1 MDIIGALGSGG
12 MGMADMAWNIKCR
25 EEDMEF
31 RRRELQWRQEEV
43 WWRGVN
49 DRKREV
55 EEKAKQLE
63 QVASLSA
70 LIAGFALVAM
80 VEVNIPSDVNAVL
93 LIFFG
98 STAASVVGLMLLAML
113 SSTFMLV
120 AIMKY
125 DVKAKDRHYPSFQ
138 RFWASRCESDWRFSF
153 RAFNIGIP
161 LFMGVLAEVGWI
173 TLDDGS
179 VAHRVAAG
187 AISVIALLSTL
198 IFYAYTYRKWGPFL
212 SNAKLDLH
220 IIQVQDEEE
229 DEEEEEEEVAGHG
242 GKNGGDVRWRRVG
255 EGGGAGAGARRA
267 ATGAV
272 LSRT

>member
-1 MDIIGALGSGG
+1 
-12 MGMADMAWNIKCR
+12 MADMAWNIKCR

-138 RFWASRCESDWRFSF
+138 RFWASRCDSGCVSVADTR
-153 RAFNIGIP
+153 IP

-220 IIQVQDEEE
+220 IIQVQDEEDE
-229 DEEEEEEEVAGHG
+229 DEEEEEEEVSGHG
-242 GKNGGDVRWRRVG
+242 GKNGGDGRWRRVG
-255 EGGGAGAGARRA
+255 EGGAAGADARRA
-267 ATGAV
+267 AAGAV
-272 LSRT
+272 VSRA

>member
-1 MDIIGALGSGG
+1 MDLIGALGSGG

-31 RRRELQWRQEEV
+31 RRRELQWRKEEV

-49 DRKREV
+49 DKKREV

-125 DVKAKDRHYPSFQ
+125 DVKAKDPKYLTFQ
-138 RFWASRCESDWRFSF
+138 VFWSTRCEDDWRFSF
-153 RAFNIGIP
+153 RAFNMGIP
-161 LFMGVLAEVGWI
+161 LFMGLLAEVGWI

-179 VAHRVAAG
+179 IAHRCAAG
-187 AISVIALLSTL
+187 VISVIAFLSGL

-212 SNAKLDLH
+212 SDAKLDLH
-220 IIQVQDEEE
+220 NFQEEE
-229 DEEEEEEEVAGHG
+229 IRRHPSLPAGGGGGAREDVARRRSGADGHPHG
-242 GKNGGDVRWRRVG
+242 GARVG
-255 EGGGAGAGARRA
+255 ENVARA
-267 ATGAV
+267 
-272 LSRT
+272 

>member
-1 MDIIGALGSGG
+1 
-12 MGMADMAWNIKCR
+12 
-25 EEDMEF
+25 
-31 RRRELQWRQEEV
+31 QV

-220 IIQVQDEEE
+220 IIQAQDEEE
-229 DEEEEEEEVAGHG
+229 DEEEEEMSGHG
-242 GKNGGDVRWRRVG
+242 GKNGGDGRWRRVG
-255 EGGGAGAGARRA
+255 EGGGAEVDARRA
-267 ATGAV
+267 AAGGAV
-272 LSRT
+272 SRA

>member
-1 MDIIGALGSGG
+1 MDLGGRRQ
-12 MGMADMAWNIKCR
+12 MADMAWNIKCR

-80 VEVNIPSDVNAVL
+80 VE
-93 LIFFG
+93 
-98 STAASVVGLMLLAML
+98 VGLMLLAML

-220 IIQVQDEEE
+220 IIQAQDEEE
-229 DEEEEEEEVAGHG
+229 DEEEEDEEEEVSAHG
-242 GKNGGDVRWRRVG
+242 GKNGGDGRWRRLG
-255 EGGGAGAGARRA
+255 EGGGAGADARRA
-267 ATGAV
+267 AAGAV
-272 LSRT
+272 VSRA